1 MGRKQNNL
9 GMIAAMAIIIGLIY
23 GLSASGA
30 FALIGVPDISNTL
43 ATLLPGLIVLGF
55 SLFGLSRTMNSAG
68 IIGVMTIAGIGL
80 ALLTGELVTANIL
93 LVSTFGGYSLAVI
106 QDLTVV
112 VALIFGVVVYAVN
125 N

>member
-1 MGRKQNNL
+1 
-9 GMIAAMAIIIGLIY
+9 
-23 GLSASGA
+23 
-30 FALIGVPDISNTL
+30 
-43 ATLLPGLIVLGF
+43 
-55 SLFGLSRTMNSAG
+55 MNSAG